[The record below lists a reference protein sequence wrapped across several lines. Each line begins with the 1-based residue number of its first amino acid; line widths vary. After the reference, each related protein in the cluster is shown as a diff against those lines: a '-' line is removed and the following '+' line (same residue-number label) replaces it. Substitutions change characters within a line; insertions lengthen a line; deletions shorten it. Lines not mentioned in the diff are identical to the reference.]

1 LRTARAQR
9 PYRLRPLHSSP
20 CGKPFVA
27 TLCLLFPCFFDSEV
41 QFPEVVQLFVE
52 NGLSTLFRRVSR
64 GLTSHNSSSARLPFP
79 PSLFPATWLISHPAY
94 TFSGSLD
101 RKAPT
106 RIPVLY
112 PSDYLPYPQSVAGTS
127 PSVTSLVNR
136 AIHEHLAR
144 TNPLYFFWPVPSLL
158 VWLPLDTPLD
168 TVQ

>member
-1 LRTARAQR
+1 VPGPGGRIVFVLSIVPRVASLLLLPYVSCFLVSLILRFNFQKS
-9 PYRLRPLHSSP
+9 YSW
-20 CGKPFVA
+20 
-27 TLCLLFPCFFDSEV
+27 
-41 QFPEVVQLFVE
+41 FVE

-64 GLTSHNSSSARLPFP
+64 DLTSHNSSSARLPFP

-136 AIHEHLAR
+136 AIHEHLTR